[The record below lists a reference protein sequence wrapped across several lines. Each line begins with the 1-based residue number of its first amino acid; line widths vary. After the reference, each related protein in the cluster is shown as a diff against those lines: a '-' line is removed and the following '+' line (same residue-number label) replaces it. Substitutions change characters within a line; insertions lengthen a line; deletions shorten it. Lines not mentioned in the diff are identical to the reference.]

1 MCESGRLVLLVNI
14 FYSGMNEKERPTNSS
29 VFEMCFF
36 CVYFCLTQTERHQK
50 LIALHLV
57 SLKGCIFLFC
67 VFFSV
72 FNFSFLSIFA
82 SHSFI
87 FSNDEENKKKYCF

>member
-29 VFEMCFF
+29 VFEMFF
-36 CVYFCLTQTERHQK
+36 LRV
-50 LIALHLV
+50 
-57 SLKGCIFLFC
+57 FLFDADRTASKTHSAAFGFTQRMYFFVLC
-67 VFFSV
+67 FFSV

-87 FSNDEENKKKYCF
+87 FSNDEENKKKYFF